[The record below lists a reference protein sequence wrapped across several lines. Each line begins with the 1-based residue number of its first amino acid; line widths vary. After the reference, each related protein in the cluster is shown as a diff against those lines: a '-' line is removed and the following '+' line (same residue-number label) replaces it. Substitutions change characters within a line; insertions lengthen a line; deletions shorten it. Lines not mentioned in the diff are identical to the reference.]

1 VSNPVWIDKFEALEI
16 NLFSLRPGNIV
27 VAIFFALI
35 FSYMLSALRFVG
47 LAAAT
52 SMATLTYVTTIFF
65 IGYLFVIVDYTAQ
78 GYQEIPKLS
87 GNLLTTERS
96 RLLKELVLIAFFVS
110 LFFVFDNPYWKL
122 FFIISSLVLFP
133 VSTAVIIM
141 EESLVSAVNPVKW
154 VGIVMDLDADA
165 VFVQYLLIQGLTLFA
180 GYVALFVDLGF
191 FNLITMTILVM
202 LLLTLFRSLG
212 VLLHSNA
219 ETLGIPVRFGMQI
232 EDEQLKAEQER
243 GYSEFSS
250 ELYKLSSGGN
260 LKEAWDLLDER
271 LKKDKY
277 ATEADFFARLRNYD
291 NPVLAVKTGQG
302 YTERLVLKGDFR
314 TAWNVLEFC
323 YVANNKKYRLTSSN
337 VILQLMTQAETGLQK
352 AIVVSLLSHF
362 EEDFPEHPRRSEAL
376 LVAARITAE
385 DLDDFERARKM
396 MQHLLTTYPNIY
408 SDKDYQALKI
418 VLAGDQ
424 PPSSHT

>member
-1 VSNPVWIDKFEALEI
+1 MSNPVWIDKFEALEV
-16 NLFSLRPGNIV
+16 NFFSLRSSNIV
-27 VAIFFALI
+27 VAVFFALI

-52 SMATLTYVTTIFF
+52 SMAMLTYVTTIFF
-65 IGYLFVIVDYTAQ
+65 IGYLFVIVDYTTQ

-87 GNLLTTERS
+87 ANLLTTERS
-96 RLLKELVLIAFFVS
+96 RLIKELILIAFFVS
-110 LFFVFDNPYWKL
+110 LFLVFDNPYWKL
-122 FFIISSLVLFP
+122 FFVISGLVIFP

-154 VGIVMDLDADA
+154 VGIVMDLEADS

-219 ETLGIPVRFGMQI
+219 ETLGIPVRFGKQI
-232 EDEQLKAEQER
+232 EDEQLKAAQER
-243 GYSEFSS
+243 AFSEFSS

-260 LKEAWDLLDER
+260 VKDAWDLLEER

-277 ATEADFFARLRNYD
+277 ATEADYFARLHNYD
-291 NPVLAVKTGQG
+291 NPVLAVKAGQG

-323 YVANNKKYRLTSSN
+323 YPANNNKYRLTSSN
-337 VILQLMTQAETGLQK
+337 VILQLMAKAESNLQK

-376 LVAARITAE
+376 LVAARFTAE
-385 DLDDFERARKM
+385 DLGDFEGAREM
-396 MQHLLTTYPNIY
+396 MEHLHTTYPEVVSN
-408 SDKDYQALKI
+408 KEYQALTV
-418 VLAGDQ
+418 VLAGEQ
-424 PPSSHT
+424 PPSSRE